1 MISRVGRAL
10 VGVTV
15 GGLTAGAA
23 LLAAPAQA
31 DWHDDLYLDM
41 LTHGEVNYG
50 DPAAAIATGHSICS
64 MYTQGKSQSDAATS
78 LVTNKG
84 MDYQTAYLYVTAA
97 TVYCPNDVPKT
108 GG

>member
-1 MISRVGRAL
+1 MGPLLA
-10 VGVTV
+10 
-15 GGLTAGAA
+15 GLMAGPIATAV

-64 MYTQGKSQSDAATS
+64 MYAQGKKQSDAATS

-84 MDYQTAYLYVTAA
+84 MDYATAYLYVAAA
-97 TVYCPNDVPKT
+97 TVYCPDASNAAGPN
-108 GG
+108 GA